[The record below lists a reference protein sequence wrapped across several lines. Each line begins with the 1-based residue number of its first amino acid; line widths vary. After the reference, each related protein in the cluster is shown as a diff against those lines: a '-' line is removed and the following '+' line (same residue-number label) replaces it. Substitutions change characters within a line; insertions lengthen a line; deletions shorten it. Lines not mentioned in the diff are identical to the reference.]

1 MPFLIMQ
8 VGSKKIVQA
17 MKNVS
22 IELKNVIFISQS
34 KDRSSD
40 NFLSK
45 REDNIHYNY
54 IGMKKI
60 SNLFLNNFNTINN
73 KYNQ

>member
-1 MPFLIMQ
+1 
-8 VGSKKIVQA
+8 

>member
-1 MPFLIMQ
+1 MQ
-8 VGSKKIVQA
+8 VGSKKIGQA
-17 MKNVS
+17 MKSVS
-22 IELKNVIFISQS
+22 NELKNVIFIPQS
-34 KDRSSD
+34 KDRYSD
-40 NFLSK
+40 NFLSR

-60 SNLFLNNFNTINN
+60 SNLFLNNFNSINN

>member
-1 MPFLIMQ
+1 MQ

-45 REDNIHYNY
+45 REDNIHYNN
-54 IGMKKI
+54 I
-60 SNLFLNNFNTINN
+60 
-73 KYNQ
+73 